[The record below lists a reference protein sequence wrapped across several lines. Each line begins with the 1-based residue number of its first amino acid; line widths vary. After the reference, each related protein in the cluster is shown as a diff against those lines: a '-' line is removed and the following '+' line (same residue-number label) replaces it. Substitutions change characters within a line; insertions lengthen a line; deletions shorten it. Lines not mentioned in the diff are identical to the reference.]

1 MKNSNLLILGGIM
14 IFLFG
19 CTSEKK
25 SITDIDTTLILD
37 KAFNN
42 PQIDESLSIFFT
54 NQPLRIVKNPLLKN
68 DYKFF
73 KNGMPVVYTD
83 IDSSSSKLRNW
94 RKPKF
99 YANIVDFKVL
109 SKEKTTISIIFKSA
123 GHWILMDL
131 TKKDDVW
138 VVSKFNDREI

>member
-1 MKNSNLLILGGIM
+1 MT
-14 IFLFG
+14 FLFG

-25 SITDIDTTLILD
+25 SITDMDTTLILD

-42 PQIDESLSIFFT
+42 PKIDESLSIFFA

-73 KNGMPVVYTD
+73 KNEMPVVYTD
-83 IDSSSSKLRNW
+83 IDSSNSKLSNW

-99 YANIVDFKVL
+99 YVNIVDFKVL
-109 SKEKTTISIIFKSA
+109 SKEKANISIIFKSA

-131 TKKDDVW
+131 IKKDDVW
-138 VVSKFNDREI
+138 VVSKFEDSEI

>member
-1 MKNSNLLILGGIM
+1 MMKNINLLILAIA
-14 IFLFG
+14 IFLTG

-25 SITDIDTTLILD
+25 SITDIDTTMILD

-42 PQIDESLSIFFT
+42 PQIDESLSILFT

-83 IDSSSSKLRNW
+83 IDSSNSKLSNW

-109 SKEKTTISIIFKSA
+109 SKEKATVTIIFKSS

-131 TKKDDVW
+131 TKKDEEW
-138 VVSKFNDREI
+138 IIAKFEDREI